1 MQQRPPSFWPSTAL
15 AERAM
20 HSTAPNVR
28 DFWEA
33 NIALEQKEKREAMR
47 NASSKTYSFP
57 RWRSTDALSASL
69 VASNSVDVPKDSVIP
84 EKRLQKMRE
93 TDRQAEIQRAI
104 IHQRTESPQRIRK
117 GKSLDS
123 LNIQVDYQPWYDRN
137 KIRNSISRESIAN
150 IAEARERFEPQS
162 THSRARRYSGH
173 STQTAVS
180 EFSSVNGGTSNHD
193 RPLYEAPLN
202 TSFTVDNGYHAEH
215 YPTSATSSAKHS
227 STRQDR
233 GFSFE
238 EQLFMMY
245 MKQHP
250 EIISNLGLKYPS
262 AIQRAMEDLQWK
274 HVELRL
280 VDGGSPVLSQS
291 PRQGRF
297 LKKSQTASSNH
308 VRKVDVPVREHDET
322 QRYTYGTD
330 PAEKRIGSMIKYEMM
345 QLREREDE
353 LQKSRRALGLPSLEE
368 TMELWRQ
375 GNSDTLSYRSTASYS
390 RMNELPTAPL
400 HKNPQLSELSSTN
413 GSWDY

>member
-1 MQQRPPSFWPSTAL
+1 MRV
-15 AERAM
+15 
-20 HSTAPNVR
+20 AP
-28 DFWEA
+28 
-33 NIALEQKEKREAMR
+33 LTK
-47 NASSKTYSFP
+47 
-57 RWRSTDALSASL
+57 
-69 VASNSVDVPKDSVIP
+69 
-84 EKRLQKMRE
+84 
-93 TDRQAEIQRAI
+93 
-104 IHQRTESPQRIRK
+104 
-117 GKSLDS
+117 
-123 LNIQVDYQPWYDRN
+123 
-137 KIRNSISRESIAN
+137 
-150 IAEARERFEPQS
+150 
-162 THSRARRYSGH
+162 RRYTLYDPSG
-173 STQTAVS
+173 
-180 EFSSVNGGTSNHD
+180 
-193 RPLYEAPLN
+193 
-202 TSFTVDNGYHAEH
+202 
-215 YPTSATSSAKHS
+215 ATSSAKHS

-308 VRKVDVPVREHDET
+308 IRKVDVP
-322 QRYTYGTD
+322 